1 MSSNINRTLTRNG
14 RLIMTRL
21 TTVEEQGDRSFDLEF
36 WQQLS
41 SEQRATAVWELA
53 VDAWQMKG
61 GGNPDEL
68 RLQRSVET
76 LRRGRG

>member
-1 MSSNINRTLTRNG
+1 MMSSKINRAVTADG
-14 RLIMTRL
+14 RPIMTRL
-21 TTVEEQGDRSFDLEF
+21 TTIEEQGDRSFDLEF

-41 SEQRATAVWELA
+41 SEQRASAVWDLA
-53 VDAWQMKG
+53 VNAWQMKG
-61 GGNPDEL
+61 RNTDEL

>member
-1 MSSNINRTLTRNG
+1 
-14 RLIMTRL
+14 MTRL